1 MEHIDALELSWKHG
15 ATLIAGL
22 RPADLA
28 APTSCAGWNVRAL
41 LNHTL
46 GEAQMMTEVN
56 NGMTSSSDHGDLVGD
71 GRDLAAAWD
80 SIAQHNVTSWR
91 ASGLD
96 GDRSYFYGTFPATAC
111 VIINLGEVLVHSWDL
126 ARATNQPFEVDAE
139 LAGAVY
145 GLYSAIP
152 LDGQRAH
159 GTFGPEVV
167 MPESAPIGDRLLGLL
182 GRTP

>member
-1 MEHIDALELSWKHG
+1 MDYVEALEMSWKHG
-15 ATLIAGL
+15 ASLVAEV

-28 APTSCAGWNVRAL
+28 APTPCIGWDVRAL

-56 NGMTSSSDHGDLVGD
+56 HGMTSSNDHGELVGD
-71 GRDLAAAWD
+71 GNDLAATWD
-80 SIAQHNVTSWR
+80 SIAHQNVTSWR
-91 ASGLD
+91 VSGLD

-111 VIINLGEVLVHSWDL
+111 IVINLGEVLLHSWDL
-126 ARATNQPFEVDAE
+126 ARATGQPFEVDGE
-139 LAGAVY
+139 LAAEVY

-152 LDGQRAH
+152 LDGQRA
-159 GTFGPEVV
+159 GGIFGPEVV
-167 MPESAPIGDRLLGLL
+167 VPDSASVADRLLGLL

>member
-1 MEHIDALELSWKHG
+1 MEPIDALEMSWKPG
-15 ATLIAGL
+15 ASLVAGL

-28 APTSCAGWNVRAL
+28 APTPCAGWDVRAL

-56 NGMTSSSDHGDLVGD
+56 NGMTSSNDHGDLVGD
-71 GRDLAAAWD
+71 GADLVAAWD
-80 SIAQHNVTSWR
+80 TIAQDNVTSWR

-111 VIINLGEVLVHSWDL
+111 VIINLGEVLLHSWDL
-126 ARATNQPFEVDAE
+126 ARATGQPYEVDAE

-152 LDGQRAH
+152 LDGQRA
-159 GTFGPEVV
+159 GGIFGPEVV
-167 MPESAPIGDRLLGLL
+167 IPESASIGDRMLGLL

>member
-1 MEHIDALELSWKHG
+1 MDHIDALEMSWKRG
-15 ATLIAGL
+15 ASLVAEL

-28 APTSCAGWNVRAL
+28 TPTPCAGWDVRAL

-56 NGMTSSSDHGDLVGD
+56 NGMTSSSDHGDLVGE
-71 GRDLAAAWD
+71 GRDLAATWD

-91 ASGLD
+91 VSGLD

-111 VIINLGEVLVHSWDL
+111 IVINLGEVLVHSWDL
-126 ARATNQPFEVDAE
+126 ARATGQPFEVDAE
-139 LAGAVY
+139 LAAAVY

-152 LDGQRAH
+152 LDGQRA
-159 GTFGPEVV
+159 GGIFGPNVDV
-167 MPESAPIGDRLLGLL
+167 PDSAPIADRLLGLL